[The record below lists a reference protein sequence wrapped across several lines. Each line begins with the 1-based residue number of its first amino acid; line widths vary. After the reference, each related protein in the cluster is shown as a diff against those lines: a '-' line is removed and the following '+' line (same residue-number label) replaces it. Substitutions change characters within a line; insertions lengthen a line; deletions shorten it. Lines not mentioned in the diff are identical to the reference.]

1 MKVPTYKTKPSFF
14 AVAILI
20 TSVLTSIYLLHHSTS
35 SNQLQHHSN
44 SLLNT
49 QTHAHIESLSYQNA
63 IQAPIEAAI
72 NSPMSGTIR
81 KVFIPYGQKV
91 KAQVPLAILYSP
103 ESKKQFN
110 AQLIAYLKNK
120 DQLQLTQE
128 KNQQDEVLYA
138 DGIIPYEEIK
148 KVKNQLHSQ
157 TIEFLQIENAMKELC
172 SYFDIPF
179 KEVHSLSFSQT
190 QAVQN
195 LLEKPA
201 EIVLKTPAD
210 GILLMPNMQ
219 EKKNEKST
227 LIPGSKVDADN
238 MLAIIGKPDLLELN
252 LNVPETDIH
261 RIQQGQEVEIRPVSN
276 HNLAIL
282 GKVTLVDRYNL
293 SPGSR
298 EDIAYFP
305 VTIQADCPSTTCPL
319 QAGMTAEVNIIL
331 QKNRAIAVPASAI
344 YHQLGKNFVLVRD
357 QNDSQSQREVEVI
370 RTDVEG
376 VLIQTPLAEGESIV
390 RDYPMP

>member
-1 MKVPTYKTKPSFF
+1 MKVPIYKNQPSFL

-20 TSVLTSIYLLHHSTS
+20 TSVLTSIYLLYHSPS
-35 SNQLQHHSN
+35 SNQLQHQSHT
-44 SLLNT
+44 LLNT
-49 QTHAHIESLSYQNA
+49 QTHAHIESLSYQNV

-110 AQLIAYLKNK
+110 SQLIAYLKNK

-128 KNQQDEVLYA
+128 KNQQDELLYA

-148 KVKNQLHSQ
+148 TVKNQLHSQ

-219 EKKNEKST
+219 EKKNEKSKWHDME
-227 LIPGSKVDADN
+227 I
-238 MLAIIGKPDLLELN
+238 
-252 LNVPETDIH
+252 ET
-261 RIQQGQEVEIRPVSN
+261 E
-276 HNLAIL
+276 
-282 GKVTLVDRYNL
+282 
-293 SPGSR
+293 
-298 EDIAYFP
+298 
-305 VTIQADCPSTTCPL
+305 
-319 QAGMTAEVNIIL
+319 
-331 QKNRAIAVPASAI
+331 
-344 YHQLGKNFVLVRD
+344 
-357 QNDSQSQREVEVI
+357 
-370 RTDVEG
+370 
-376 VLIQTPLAEGESIV
+376 
-390 RDYPMP
+390 